1 MVFLL
6 LLILYRHQDF
16 RRQVV
21 DHMAEC
27 VTLHVF
33 YSTFIY
39 KELMRLQKSPP
50 AGAEIIIPSEED
62 IHHWLIKLSG
72 PESTP
77 YSKGTFDVDLE
88 FPEQYPFKPPKIH
101 FKTKIYH
108 PNIKNE
114 TGEICAAILYDEWQP
129 TLNVAHCLE
138 VLLNMLKSP
147 NADSPLEEEIAVV
160 LRDKPKE
167 FEKTAKQWTKQYAM

>member
-1 MVFLL
+1 MKSN
-6 LLILYRHQDF
+6 R
-16 RRQVV
+16 
-21 DHMAEC
+21 
-27 VTLHVF
+27 
-33 YSTFIY
+33 
-39 KELMRLQKSPP
+39 RLQKELTKLKKCPP
-50 AGAEIIIPSEED
+50 DCAEILTPPEED
-62 IHHWLIKLSG
+62 IYHWEIKLLG

-77 YSKGTFDVDLE
+77 YSNGTFFVSLE
-88 FPEQYPFKPPKIH
+88 FPEQYPFKPPKIQ

-114 TGEICAAILYDEWQP
+114 TGEICAAVLYDEWQP

-138 VLLNMLKSP
+138 VLVNLLKSP
-147 NADSPLEEEIAVV
+147 SADSPLEEEIAVV